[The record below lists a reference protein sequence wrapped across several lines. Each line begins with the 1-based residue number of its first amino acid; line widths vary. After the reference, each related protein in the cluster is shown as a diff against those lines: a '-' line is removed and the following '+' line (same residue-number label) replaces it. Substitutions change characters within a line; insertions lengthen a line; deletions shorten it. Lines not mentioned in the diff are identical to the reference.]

1 MDEIDM
7 EVADIMRK
15 DDISIKE
22 ITIVMLKV
30 VGFIGVPLALT
41 VLVSIFLYY
50 IHVIWGKINE
60 TYKIF

>member
-7 EVADIMRK
+7 EVEDLMRK

-50 IHVIWGKINE
+50 IHVI
-60 TYKIF
+60 